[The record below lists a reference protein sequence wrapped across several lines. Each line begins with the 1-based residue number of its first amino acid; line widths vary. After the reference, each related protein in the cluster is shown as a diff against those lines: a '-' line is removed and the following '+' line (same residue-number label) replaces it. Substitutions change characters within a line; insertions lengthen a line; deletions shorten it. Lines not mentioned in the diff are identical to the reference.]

1 MSALKGR
8 RGAVVCLSIGM
19 LLSLSGQLAAQELV
33 ESSALQSPALE
44 NAVPPAPSPVPE
56 RRPAV
61 LVPLY
66 ASFGVMQTLDMLS
79 TRHALAQGGREGN
92 PVLGA
97 AMGSPVA
104 TAALKAGAT
113 ATIIVLTEKLA
124 KRNRFA
130 AIAVMVSLNSAYAIV
145 VSHNYAIRR

>member
-1 MSALKGR
+1 
-8 RGAVVCLSIGM
+8 M
-19 LLSLSGQLAAQELV
+19 LLSRSGQLAAQELV
-33 ESSALQSPALE
+33 EPSTLQSPALDR
-44 NAVPPAPSPVPE
+44 VVLPTPSPVLEP
-56 RRPAV
+56 RPAV

-66 ASFGVMQTLDMLS
+66 VSFGAMQALDMLS

-97 AMGSPVA
+97 ASGSPVA

-130 AIAVMVSLNSAYAIV
+130 AIAVMVGLNSAYAIV
-145 VSHNYAIRR
+145 VSHNYAIGR